1 MIYCWKV
8 CSNTSLQTLSFLSCV
23 LMREFEDCTKKKD
36 VLIQRPQLQK
46 KQMAIKYYLFFCVG
60 WPSTQQHCIH
70 INRSS
75 SLTMCWKCRRNG
87 VPSYIACIPTNQ
99 GDCNNTRQRKR
110 QKERSNLL
118 ATAVGYYVGIFK
130 LVGAQ

>member
-8 CSNTSLQTLSFLSCV
+8 CSNTSLQSLSFLSCV

-87 VPSYIACIPTNQ
+87 VPSYILRAYQPIKEQQHKTKKTSERKIEPAR
-99 GDCNNTRQRKR
+99 DCSRVLRGN
-110 QKERSNLL
+110 
-118 ATAVGYYVGIFK
+118 F
-130 LVGAQ
+130 